1 MAAATL
7 MASTGGRVPEQDGGD
22 GVRDRPRPDR
32 RERQV
37 KPLELHDTRGAV
49 ALGAPGVDTAGAG

>member
-1 MAAATL
+1 

-22 GVRDRPRPDR
+22 RVGERPRADR

-37 KPLELHDTRGAV
+37 KPFALHDTRNAV
-49 ALGAPGVDTAGAG
+49 ALGGPSVDTAGAG